1 MTSAATARNTKGQ
14 TALKQLEDMKTSFEQ
29 YRMKMKEDFD
39 ECVGEECSQPDS
51 TKTEST
57 FSMVSGERRYTI

>member
-1 MTSAATARNTKGQ
+1 MTSAATARDTKGQ

-29 YRMKMKEDFD
+29 YRMKMKEEFD
-39 ECVGEECSQPDS
+39 ECVGEKCSTE
-51 TKTEST
+51 TKST